1 MDKNVASC
9 SLSSSDLKNA
19 CQKKQEIQ
27 NAVTFFKPTSLKF
40 PYPVVKLILNDS
52 QCRSLTMRVGPSQRH
67 DVHRGGGTSW
77 ASPSLPESLWER
89 RSCNHPTGLSPRPPS
104 NLPAARAWLKQ
115 WLCVFLREKG
125 RKGWEKEKTRVSHV
139 ADAAQSSEAS
149 ILNCS
154 VQWHETYGR
163 GGGGVEVGVFQLWF
177 SPPLRFVFFSF
188 PLLSSNLLFNFF
200 SIRVAW
206 ASPASLRNPGCLS
219 HCGAFSPEELRP
231 CCSASTRGSACIRLL
246 EARAGG
252 SLRKEIA
259 RNENS
264 GSSICNEFIYK
275 PSQKKHLP
283 KKHLISNV
291 EKTMESKNMS

>member
-52 QCRSLTMRVGPSQRH
+52 QCRSLTMRVGPSRWH
-67 DVHRGGGTSW
+67 DVHRGGGTPW
-77 ASPSLPESLWER
+77 ASPSLLESLWGR

-163 GGGGVEVGVFQLWF
+163 GGGGGWRWVSSSSGSLHLWGLF
-177 SPPLRFVFFSF
+177 FFPSLSSPPICSSTSSVSGLLG
-188 PLLSSNLLFNFF
+188 PLQL
-200 SIRVAW
+200 
-206 ASPASLRNPGCLS
+206 
-219 HCGAFSPEELRP
+219 H
-231 CCSASTRGSACIRLL
+231 
-246 EARAGG
+246 
-252 SLRKEIA
+252 
-259 RNENS
+259 
-264 GSSICNEFIYK
+264 
-275 PSQKKHLP
+275 
-283 KKHLISNV
+283 
-291 EKTMESKNMS
+291 